1 MYYSCFEFVKL
12 HIILYSILDFILRL
26 VFDQGV
32 PCLRCQFI
40 SITASESH
48 NLLNNLIV
56 FYSINYYPSNSTA
69 GFEFYVWFVYD
80 TVISAFV
87 AIDTVYLLCGV
98 ILNKFA
104 L

>member
-1 MYYSCFEFVKL
+1 M
-12 HIILYSILDFILRL
+12 
-26 VFDQGV
+26 
-32 PCLRCQFI
+32 
-40 SITASESH
+40 
-48 NLLNNLIV
+48 
-56 FYSINYYPSNSTA
+56 

-104 L
+104 LWNLSTLSKIVTLYCVDIEAQLYHSIEIHGYIAYLHIFKD